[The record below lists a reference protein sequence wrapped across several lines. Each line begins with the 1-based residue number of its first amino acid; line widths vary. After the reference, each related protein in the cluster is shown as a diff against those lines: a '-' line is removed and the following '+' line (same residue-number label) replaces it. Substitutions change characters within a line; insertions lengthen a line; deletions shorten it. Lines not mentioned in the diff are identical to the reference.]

1 MSYDPE
7 AIGQL
12 TSWTRTLNED
22 DAQTLLDLAQPE
34 LNLDEWRE
42 LGHRLLPQANVYRRN
57 DHLRLVC
64 AHLMDH
70 DGTSVLPSRH
80 LELFQQGSPHLRST
94 LLWGRYF
101 WHQPLIHC
109 ALAQL
114 VGPALACAD
123 RPLAPHDAAL
133 IPPEAWDRALA
144 TWLRPETPDVARR
157 KTLTTLQR
165 ALALTGVLAVETH
178 PTRTTTAQHGRP
190 DPLGFA
196 WLLAYELHVQGL
208 TEVDETWALHE
219 SFAARLFATDVSY
232 AAACVRAGIEAGLL
246 RQGHLMGRSRLHGV
260 TV

>member
-1 MSYDPE
+1 M
-7 AIGQL
+7 
-12 TSWTRTLNED
+12 
-22 DAQTLLDLAQPE
+22 
-34 LNLDEWRE
+34 
-42 LGHRLLPQANVYRRN
+42 
-57 DHLRLVC
+57 
-64 AHLMDH
+64 
-70 DGTSVLPSRH
+70 
-80 LELFQQGSPHLRST
+80 
-94 LLWGRYF
+94 
-101 WHQPLIHC
+101 
-109 ALAQL
+109 
-114 VGPALACAD
+114 
-123 RPLAPHDAAL
+123 
-133 IPPEAWDRALA
+133 
-144 TWLRPETPDVARR
+144 ARR

-165 ALALTGVLAVETH
+165 ALSLAGVLAVETH